1 MGQSRAQ
8 LLVGQSPLEA
18 KCSFSPNLPHPHFH
32 KGPAQGC
39 NFRVGGEGK
48 SLLKTDL
55 ILQMN
60 KQNHKHQGWYGRAP
74 PKQKKPIRKKPRWK
88 ISLKTFLKRNLFEYL
103 FFQFLKIFN

>member
-39 NFRVGGEGK
+39 NFRVRGEGK

-74 PKQKKPIRKKPRWK
+74 PKAEETHQEE
-88 ISLKTFLKRNLFEYL
+88 TQVENFFEN
-103 FFQFLKIFN
+103 IFKEKFI